1 VSHNCCHPDCDL
13 KLEAHSVKL
22 NRDQQVR
29 ILSELLIMCFKN
41 CNDFDV
47 LEFSLSNLSEITYKL
62 IFCYLNPA
70 LIATILPI
78 CIFS

>member
-1 VSHNCCHPDCDL
+1 MSHNCCHPDCDL
-13 KLEAHSVKL
+13 KLEAHSVIL

-47 LEFSLSNLSEITYKL
+47 LEFT
-62 IFCYLNPA
+62 
-70 LIATILPI
+70 
-78 CIFS
+78 